1 MDDNEANRMQQA
13 KDYYNI
19 ARIAMEADNCN
30 ELMIWGLTDAMTWRG
45 GRNPLL
51 YDSDL
56 TPKPAYYGLHQG
68 LRETSSAP
76 TAISP
81 LPYGKPSATHVVAET
96 YYNLQGQRITS
107 SAANSIYI
115 TSQLMSDG
123 SVRNKKVINR

>member
-1 MDDNEANRMQQA
+1 MEYSKQPLSHAQLIELLKERGLLFYNEEVASSEFKMLSYFR
-13 KDYYNI
+13 
-19 ARIAMEADNCN
+19 
-30 ELMIWGLTDAMTWRG
+30 L
-45 GRNPLL
+45 
-51 YDSDL
+51 
-56 TPKPAYYGLHQG
+56 AYYGLHQG

-107 SAANSIYI
+107 SAADSIYI